1 MAPDNEKDRPAKAAP
16 TVSTAISTKASL
28 TDSPLE
34 VLVSRDTLRVDRI
47 DPDPADGGDRGPQ
60 EDYDPARLEVYDRD
74 ALAECE
80 TVIERGLETFYAI
93 GRSLLT
99 IRDRRLYREQ
109 YGTFE
114 DYLRDRWGIDRT
126 YANRLIQSAKVV
138 ETLPIGNTP
147 TSEAQSR
154 ELVPLL
160 MAGQP
165 EEVRRV
171 WAEANERTGN
181 KPTAAV
187 IRQVREDRNAKPETT
202 RPEVV
207 EPKPRRRPLPDAY
220 WDAIYDL
227 EKIVKRLERLHRDDR
242 FLVNRKSL
250 IDKHARGLSDVHDRL
265 FDLDGDLSDTPSV
278 CHECDER
285 LVPGEG
291 DPLRNRCSGGCG

>member
-1 MAPDNEKDRPAKAAP
+1 MTTKQSAKAAGLGAQDDDAGSEID
-16 TVSTAISTKASL
+16 VFMV
-28 TDSPLE
+28 PL
-34 VLVSRDTLRVDRI
+34 
-47 DPDPADGGDRGPQ
+47 PDPADGGDRGPQ

-80 TVIERGLETFYAI
+80 TVIARGLAAFHEV
-93 GRSLLT
+93 GRSLLE
-99 IRDRRLYREQ
+99 IRDRRLYRE
-109 YGTFE
+109 THNRFE
-114 DYLRDRWGIDRT
+114 DYLRERWGIDRT

-207 EPKPRRRPLPDAY
+207 EPRKPRRSSFPGAY
-220 WDAIYDL
+220 RNAVWDMDKAARRL
-227 EKIVKRLERLHRDDR
+227 EKLHADDR
-242 FLVNRKSL
+242 FLGHREDLKRFSALLDEIAAVSADISSDIFSANTCNECGGRRL
-250 IDKHARGLSDVHDRL
+250 PRRDFGPDCEECGGAR
-265 FDLDGDLSDTPSV
+265 
-278 CHECDER
+278 
-285 LVPGEG
+285 
-291 DPLRNRCSGGCG
+291 